1 MAGMQTSVIVAV
13 LAGIVIGLIVG
24 WLAHASR
31 SAAALAAAHAELDAV
46 RGAHEL
52 AARSLSS
59 ASEDA
64 ARRQSSAIGSQIAH
78 IVDPLRAVL
87 SQLSEELRR
96 TEHHRIN
103 AYAGLTEQ
111 VRSMHTAS
119 AELTNQTRQL
129 ATALHTPHIRGRWGE
144 LQLERVV
151 ELSGMTR
158 HCDFTTQVSAQGS
171 AGAVRPDL
179 VVHLA
184 GGRDI
189 VVDAKVPLQAYLS
202 AIEAEDPD
210 VAARGFAD
218 HARAVRGHIGHL
230 SSKAYWS
237 AFDNTP
243 EMVVLFVPSDPVL
256 EAAVRVDP
264 DLIEFGFAKNVVLT
278 TPSTLIAL
286 LRTVALG
293 WRHDA
298 MARDAAV
305 IHQLGT
311 ELHHRLGGVL
321 GHLDRLGGSL
331 RRAVESFNSTVGAV
345 DTRLGVTAR
354 KLADLEAIHGE
365 PEHTSVSPIDI
376 TVRSAGGIRTSAD
389 TPERGWSTSDDDQW
403 ATSPGG

>member
-1 MAGMQTSVIVAV
+1 MNTSVVVAV
-13 LAGIVIGLIVG
+13 IAGIVVGLLIG

-31 SAAALAAAHAELDAV
+31 SAATVAAARAELDAV
-46 RGAHEL
+46 RAAQDL
-52 AARSLSS
+52 AARSLTS

-64 ARRQSSAIGSQIAH
+64 ARRQSSAIGSQVAH
-78 IVDPLRAVL
+78 IVDPLRATL
-87 SQLSEELRR
+87 SQLSDELRR
-96 TEHHRIN
+96 TEHHRIS

-111 VRSMHTAS
+111 VRGMHAVS
-119 AELTNQTRQL
+119 AQLSTQTRQL
-129 ATALHTPHIRGRWGE
+129 TNALHTPQVRGRWGE

-151 ELSGMTR
+151 ELSGMSR
-158 HCDFTTQVSAQGS
+158 HCDFSTQVGVEGP
-171 AGAVRPDL
+171 AGPVRPDM

-189 VVDAKVPLQAYLS
+189 VVDAKVPLQSYLA
-202 AIEAEDPD
+202 AIEADD
-210 VAARGFAD
+210 TATSTRLLAD
-218 HARAVRGHIGHL
+218 HARAMRAHITHL

-237 AFDNTP
+237 AFENTP

-256 EAAVRVDP
+256 EAALRADAE
-264 DLIEFGFAKNVVLT
+264 LIEFGFGKNVVLT
-278 TPSTLIAL
+278 TPATLVAL

-345 DTRLGVTAR
+345 DARVGVTAR
-354 KLADLEAIHGE
+354 KLAELDALQGE
-365 PEHTSVSPIDI
+365 PEHTSAGPIDI
-376 TVRSAGGIRTSAD
+376 TVRSAGGIRTS
-389 TPERGWSTSDDDQW
+389 DDAAGSGQW

>member
-1 MAGMQTSVIVAV
+1 MTLMNTSVIVA
-13 LAGIVIGLIVG
+13 LIAGLILGGLVG

-31 SAAALAAAHAELDAV
+31 AAAGLAAARAELHSV
-46 RGAHEL
+46 RAAHDL

-64 ARRQSSAIGSQIAH
+64 ARRQSSAIGSQVSH

-87 SQLSEELRR
+87 GQLSEELRR
-96 TEHHRIN
+96 TEHHRIS
-103 AYAGLTEQ
+103 AYSGLTEQ
-111 VRSMHTAS
+111 VRGMHAVSTQ
-119 AELTNQTRQL
+119 LTDQTRQL
-129 ATALHTPHIRGRWGE
+129 ANALHTPQVRGRWGE

-151 ELSGMTR
+151 ELAGMTR
-158 HCDFTTQVSAQGS
+158 HCDFSTQVSADGTS
-171 AGAVRPDL
+171 GAVRPDM

-184 GGRDI
+184 GDRNI
-189 VVDAKVPLQAYLS
+189 VVDAKVPLQSYLA
-202 AIEAEDPD
+202 AIEEPDPATAD
-210 VAARGFAD
+210 RLLGD
-218 HARAVRGHIGHL
+218 HARAVRAHITQL

-256 EAAVRVDP
+256 EAAVRADG
-264 DLIEFGFAKNVVLT
+264 DLIEFGFTKNVVLT

-345 DTRLGVTAR
+345 DARVGVTAR
-354 KLADLEAIHGE
+354 KLAELDALQGE
-365 PEHTSVSPIDI
+365 PQHTSASPIDI
-376 TVRSAGGIRTSAD
+376 TVRTAGGIRTSD
-389 TPERGWSTSDDDQW
+389 DTSDTGQW